1 MRRAIGATRASR
13 ASRAWWLAL
22 LLAGGCGS
30 SAQRTPARDGAADGA
45 SDGRTEDGAPRDTQD
60 ARGDVTEDAADAHDG
75 ASADR
80 IGDGSPKDTA
90 SDAADAQADLPRTD
104 APAATSCPDLIPPLA
119 VGSTVKT
126 TLSGSSRNA
135 VVSCR
140 GGTNTPGPETF
151 FSLTLTEAT
160 TVDIAAG
167 SDVSPLIAIR
177 PGACRE
183 TISELACVD
192 GPPSYDFQS
201 DTYFG
206 DAGVD
211 SPSHWTLLR
220 TPLDAGTYT
229 IVVDTSALGELQSAN
244 LVLSLRRVEPH
255 ANASCAM
262 PVLLT
267 SGAILHGESLDL
279 GSPRRSVCGTAA
291 QSSLFYTVGVP
302 PGQRLTARATPIDGQ
317 FTWMPRLEAFTSC
330 SASSCLAQ
338 GRLSSGVAQQL
349 DWINNGTAWQLVYLA
364 VGSDTQIQGATF
376 DLGVT
381 VADTVATCSRP
392 VAVKDG
398 TTLVGQDFS
407 FSLTS
412 AQTCAGASKAL
423 YYTATLLPKQ
433 TLTARAQ
440 PSVGSTL
447 VSNPFVSVRPTCDVS
462 QCGFF
467 GDGSFT
473 NSSGQDQAVIIE
485 VTPTQTTSNGT
496 FDLSVEMPAP
506 PAGIVVSP
514 TADLVTSESGRTA
527 TFSIVLASP
536 PAADVTIAVASDTPT
551 EGKASPAS
559 VRFTSTNWR
568 TPQTITVTGVDD
580 QASDGPR
587 EYTIL
592 TGPAASTDARYSGL
606 DADDVGVTNLD
617 DDPGVAFSGP
627 ATIVTTEGGGT
638 VTFTAALNAAP
649 TANVTLTL
657 SSSDISEATVSPTQ
671 LTFTP
676 DDWNQPRTV
685 TVTGVDDAITDGS
698 QSFQI
703 VMAKLSSGDPRY
715 ASFDPPDVAGVNLDD
730 DQMAVS
736 TKVLSGERNCV
747 AVQLAVDQGG
757 QIYVVMGCDDQ
768 ILLTTSTDGGATFTA
783 VTAIPNAVPTNGM
796 SLAAGAPGL
805 AYLVFAGDG
814 NTLQLIRTS
823 DGGATWSE
831 PIKLSNA
838 PDLAQVS
845 AGQRTV
851 FVVAHAPADGN
862 AMVLW
867 RSVNGGRSFS
877 TTRLSDSSNVDATI
891 GADGQTAWLLQ
902 LDGDQTLSKS
912 TDAGATFTTFGSLQV
927 DASSH
932 LFGRTHL
939 YTMPNDVQIV
949 DLTDP
954 TLPGTSVGLD
964 GTSLLAAAVDGADD
978 LTLLDLDGQ
987 NRLRATR
994 ITPGTSP
1001 AVVQHTVGAL
1011 PNAAAIA
1018 AISPKASAVAVLNG
1032 TLVLYT
1038 TVIW

>member
-1 MRRAIGATRASR
+1 
-13 ASRAWWLAL
+13 LAL
-22 LLAGGCGS
+22 LLASGCGS
-30 SAQRTPARDGAADGA
+30 SGHRAPVRDGAVDGA
-45 SDGRTEDGAPRDTQD
+45 SDGLTQDDAPRDTQD
-60 ARGDVTEDAADAHDG
+60 ARGDVALDATDGRDG
-75 ASADR
+75 APADV
-80 IGDGSPKDTA
+80 IGDGSSKDNA
-90 SDAADAQADLPRTD
+90 SDATD
-104 APAATSCPDLIPPLA
+104 APTDLPAADAPPASTSCPDQIPPLA
-119 VGSTVKT
+119 VGSTVKG
-126 TLSGSSRNA
+126 TLSGISRNPI
-135 VVSCR
+135 VSCH
-140 GGTNTPGPETF
+140 GGTNTPGPEAF
-151 FSLTLTEAT
+151 FSLTLTEPT

-183 TISELACVD
+183 SISELACVD
-192 GPPSYDFQS
+192 GPPSFDFQP

-206 DAGVD
+206 DAGAA

-220 TPLDAGTYT
+220 TPLDTGTYT
-229 IVVDTSALGELQSAN
+229 IVVDTYAFGELQSAN
-244 LVLSLRRVEPH
+244 LVLSVRPVVPR

-267 SGAILHGESLDL
+267 SGTILPSEALDL

-302 PGQRLTARATPIDGQ
+302 PGQRLTARATPIGGQ

-338 GRLSSGVAQQL
+338 GRLSSGAAQQL

-364 VGSDTQIQGATF
+364 VGSDSQIQGATY

-381 VADTVATCSRP
+381 VADAVATCDRP
-392 VAVKDG
+392 VVVKDG

-412 AQTCAGASKAL
+412 TQTCVGVSKAL

-440 PSVGSTL
+440 PSVASTL
-447 VSNPFVSVRPTCDVS
+447 LSNPFVSVRPTCDVG
-462 QCGFF
+462 QCGSF
-467 GDGSFT
+467 GNSGTFT
-473 NSSGQDQAVIIE
+473 NSSDQDQAVIIE
-485 VTPTQTTSNGT
+485 VTPTQATPNGT

-527 TFSIVLASP
+527 TFSIVLTSP
-536 PAADVTIAVASDTPT
+536 PTADVTIAVASDTPT
-551 EGKASPAS
+551 EGKATPAS
-559 VRFTSTNWR
+559 LRFTSTNWR

-587 EYTIL
+587 EYTIV
-592 TGPAASTDARYSGL
+592 TSPAVSKDARYAGI

-617 DDPGVAFSGP
+617 DDPGVSFGGP
-627 ATIVTTEGGGT
+627 ATIVTTESGGT
-638 VTFTAALNAAP
+638 GTFTAALNAAP
-649 TANVTLTL
+649 AANVTLTL
-657 SSSDISEATVSPTQ
+657 SSSDISEANVSQTQ

-676 DDWNQPRTV
+676 TNWSQPQTV

-698 QSFQI
+698 QAYQI
-703 VMAKLSSGDPRY
+703 VTAKLSSSDPRY
-715 ASFDPPDVAGVNLDD
+715 ANLDPPDLAGINLDD
-730 DQMAVS
+730 DQIAVG
-736 TKVLSGERNCV
+736 TKVLSGEHNCA
-747 AVQLAVDQGG
+747 AVQTTVDQGG
-757 QIYVVMGCDDQ
+757 QIYVVMSCDNQ
-768 ILLTTSTDGGATFTA
+768 VLLTTSTDGGVTFTA
-783 VTAIPNAVPTNGM
+783 VTAIPNAVPTGGL

-805 AYLVFAGDG
+805 AYLVFTADS
-814 NTLQLIRTS
+814 NTLQLIHTS
-823 DGGATWSE
+823 DGGATWSP
-831 PIKLSNA
+831 PINLSNA
-838 PDLAQVS
+838 PDLALVS

-851 FVVAHAPADGN
+851 FVVTHASNDGN

-867 RSVNGGRSFS
+867 RSRNGGRSFS
-877 TTRLSDSSNVDATI
+877 TKRLSDSSNVDATI

-902 LDGDQTLSKS
+902 LDGNQTLSKS

-939 YTMPNDVQIV
+939 YAMPNDVQIV

-954 TLPGTSVGLD
+954 ALPGTSVGFD
-964 GTSLLAAAVDGADD
+964 GTSPLATAVDDADG
-978 LTLLDLDGQ
+978 LVLLDLDGQ
-987 NRLRATR
+987 NRLRASR
-994 ITPGTSP
+994 VTPSASP
-1001 AVVQHTVGAL
+1001 SVVQHIVG
-1011 PNAAAIA
+1011 PSPSAAGIA
-1018 AISPKASAVAVLNG
+1018 AISPKASAVVTLNG